1 MQAIFLY
8 KDNICYKSR
17 SILPLQYMTD
27 VVNKMT
33 TDSYK
38 KIKDNIWI
46 KTNALWSAP
55 STINQS
61 KLKRVRSKIVCGEA
75 KDGMNYF
82 SK

>member
-46 KTNALWSAP
+46 NLEETIMVEVDKDKDKCIVV
-55 STINQS
+55 STFYN
-61 KLKRVRSKIVCGEA
+61 KPK
-75 KDGMNYF
+75 
-82 SK
+82 